1 MLISYNIKD
10 NAGLVKRNSEYK
22 TKKGNLPF
30 SKLPWCAGRDSS
42 SCGYRIALRGLGAPR
57 VLRPLRRKML
67 PVSAAGGGRILCPR
81 PAVARSSLFRKLRQ
95 SKYKTKKTTY
105 HSVSGLGAPEE
116 TRTPDL
122 LIRSQTLYPAE
133 LPAHILLAFSPENVF
148 YYSVRCPESQAF
160 FSKNFK
166 NSVNG
171 HLSRKSAAC
180 GAGFRLFVVV

>member
-1 MLISYNIKD
+1 MFISYNIKD

-133 LPAHILLAFSPENVF
+133 LPARNVYYNTIHSPK
-148 YYSVRCPESQAF
+148 CQAF
-160 FSKNFK
+160 FQKKFLRFLLLPGGRFWG
-166 NSVNG
+166 VW
-171 HLSRKSAAC
+171 LAILA
-180 GAGFRLFVVV
+180 